1 MNILNKIIS
10 HKKNEIKILK
20 SNCTINDLQ
29 STRLF
34 KKRVVSLKNNLKSSK
49 SGIIADTKKSPSKN
63 IINDNLSIEYVID
76 GYKNAKVSGI
86 SVLLTPIFGG
96 SKQDLKISKEIF
108 SGPVLRKDFIIDE
121 FQIIES
127 KSLGADV
134 ILLIASALTKK
145 EIKNLSKLAKKLNLE
160 VLVEIHCEKEL
171 DKALCQYVDLI
182 GVNNR
187 DLKTF
192 KTDINISK
200 IFQKNT
206 E

>member
-1 MNILNKIIS
+1 MSDKLAEIIA
-10 HKKNEIKILK
+10 HKKKEIEPLLLRADKLRYAALERNEFRSLASAI
-20 SNCTINDLQ
+20 DLGGEK
-29 STRLF
+29 LGLIAEV
-34 KKRVVSLKNNLKSSK
+34 KKASPSA
-49 SGIIADTKKSPSKN
+49 GIIAEDFDPVMQAKKYASAGAS
-63 IINDNLSIEYVID
+63 
-76 GYKNAKVSGI
+76 AI
-86 SVLLTPIFGG
+86 SVLTDSHFFGG
-96 SKQDLKISKEIF
+96 SNHDLKISKEIF

-145 EIKNLSKLAKKLNLE
+145 EIKNLSKLAKELSLE

-171 DKALCQYVDLI
+171 DKAFCQYVDLI

-192 KTDINISK
+192 KTDINISS
-200 IFQKNT
+200 
-206 E
+206 

>member
-1 MNILNKIIS
+1 MNILNKIIRY
-10 HKKNEIKILK
+10 KKNEIKILK

-29 STRLF
+29 STKLF
-34 KKRVVSLKNNLKSSK
+34 KKHAVSLKNNLKSSK
-49 SGIIADTKKSPSKN
+49 SGIIAEHKRKSPSKN

-86 SVLLTPIFGG
+86 SVLTDSHFFGG

-134 ILLIASALTKK
+134 ILLIASAIFGFKVM
-145 EIKNLSKLAKKLNLE
+145 EISP
-160 VLVEIHCEKEL
+160 
-171 DKALCQYVDLI
+171 
-182 GVNNR
+182 
-187 DLKTF
+187 
-192 KTDINISK
+192 
-200 IFQKNT
+200 
-206 E
+206 